1 MEDLG
6 VNVAGVDIILRLK
19 EHIATLESELEET
32 KEEIKRLRDAGL

>member
-1 MEDLG
+1 

-19 EHIATLESELEET
+19 EHIATLETELEAA